1 MDVSDFG
8 AILKEH
14 GVRSGTGVPCSYF
27 TPLVN
32 QMVADPELDYIPA
45 TSEGE
50 AVAIAAGLVAA
61 GRPAFALMQ
70 NSGLGNAVN
79 PITSMLYIYQM
90 PVILLV
96 SHRGEPG
103 RTDEPQHKRM
113 GEITEDLIRLCGIQ
127 CNTLQ
132 PEAFASQLGNM
143 LRRGVPGAWVCRK
156 GTLTGGPKAPPIRF
170 EIVTSNFLPPAS
182 EHHTP
187 ELSREEALRVVLP
200 LLNETEVR
208 PAVIATTG
216 KLSRELYELDDCEH
230 TRHNRFYMVGSMGCA
245 SGFGLGVARARKG
258 KVLVLDGDGAVL
270 MKLGTLAT
278 IGATG
283 LTNLHHMVI
292 DNAAHDSTGGQ
303 RTVSPSVDIAAV
315 ALACGYRRAHTVSTA
330 RDLKRRLEDHL
341 AGDGPTLL
349 RMLVRTGARK
359 DLGRPRLAPRDAYL
373 RFRCWLEE
381 TA

>member
-103 RTDEPQHKRM
+103 RADEPQHKRM

-132 PEAFASQLGNM
+132 PEALESQLDDM
-143 LRRGVPGAWVCRK
+143 LRRGIPAAWVCRK
-156 GTLTGGPKAPPIRF
+156 GTLTGGPEAPPIRL
-170 EIVTSNFLPPAS
+170 EIVTSSFSPPAS
-182 EHHTP
+182 EHH
-187 ELSREEALRVVLP
+187 LRAG
-200 LLNETEVR
+200 ER
-208 PAVIATTG
+208 PQFQ
-216 KLSRELYELDDCEH
+216 Y
-230 TRHNRFYMVGSMGCA
+230 
-245 SGFGLGVARARKG
+245 
-258 KVLVLDGDGAVL
+258 
-270 MKLGTLAT
+270 
-278 IGATG
+278 
-283 LTNLHHMVI
+283 TNA
-292 DNAAHDSTGGQ
+292 NS
-303 RTVSPSVDIAAV
+303 
-315 ALACGYRRAHTVSTA
+315 
-330 RDLKRRLEDHL
+330 
-341 AGDGPTLL
+341 
-349 RMLVRTGARK
+349 
-359 DLGRPRLAPRDAYL
+359 
-373 RFRCWLEE
+373 F
-381 TA
+381 

>member
-1 MDVSDFG
+1 MDVNEFG

-14 GVRSGTGVPCSYF
+14 GVRSGSGVPCSYF

-32 QMVADPELDYIPA
+32 QMDADPELDYIPA
-45 TSEGE
+45 ASEGE

-103 RTDEPQHKRM
+103 RADEPQHKRM
-113 GEITEDLIRLCGIQ
+113 GEITEELIRLCGIQ

-132 PEAFASQLGNM
+132 PEALASQLDEM
-143 LRRGVPGAWVCRK
+143 LRRGIPAAWVCRK
-156 GTLTGGPKAPPIRF
+156 GTLTGGPKAPPIRL
-170 EIVTSNFLPPAS
+170 EIVTSSFSPPAS
-182 EHHTP
+182 ERHAP
-187 ELSREEALRVVLP
+187 ELTREEALRIILP
-200 LLNETEVR
+200 LLNDAGGR

-216 KLSRELYELDDCEH
+216 KLSRELYELDDREH
-230 TRHNRFYMVGSMGCA
+230 THHNRFYMVGSMGCA

-278 IGATG
+278 IGTTG
-283 LTNLHHMVI
+283 LTNLHHIVI
-292 DNAAHDSTGGQ
+292 DNASHDSTGGQ
-303 RTVSPSVDIAAV
+303 RTASPTVDIAAV

-330 RDLKRRLEDHL
+330 RDLKRQLENHM

-349 RMLVRTGARK
+349 RMLVHTGARK
-359 DLGRPRLAPRDAYL
+359 DLGRPRLTPRDGYL
-373 RFRCWLEE
+373 RFRRWLEE

>member
-79 PITSMLYIYQM
+79 PITSMLYVYQM

-103 RTDEPQHKRM
+103 RSDEPQHKRM

-132 PEAFASQLGNM
+132 PEVFASQLGDM

-156 GTLTGGPKAPPIRF
+156 GTLTGGPKAPPIGL
-170 EIVTSNFLPPAS
+170 EIVTNSFSPPAS
-182 EHHTP
+182 EHHAP

-200 LLNETEVR
+200 LLNEIEGR

-216 KLSRELYELDDCEH
+216 KLSRELYELDDREH

-315 ALACGYRRAHTVSTA
+315 ALACGYRRTDTVSTA
-330 RDLKRRLEDHL
+330 RDLKLRLEDHL

-349 RMLVRTGARK
+349 RMLVHTGARK
-359 DLGRPRLAPRDAYL
+359 DLGRPKLAPRDAYL
-373 RFRCWLEE
+373 RFRRWLEE